1 MISDIEDVF
10 TVVEK
15 NIRPYYSSVRPK
27 LSLVGH
33 VSKHRQIVIFS
44 TGSTYL
50 PLRSDLMVIQNW
62 FCPQTVQTVQVF
74 DLMSK

>member
-1 MISDIEDVF
+1 MISDIEDAF

-15 NIRPYYSSVRPK
+15 NVRPK

-44 TGSTYL
+44 TGIRMYVHMYTYIHMYVCDQAL
-50 PLRSDLMVIQNW
+50 SRLLR
-62 FCPQTVQTVQVF
+62 
-74 DLMSK
+74 MSVPHLSWC